1 MIPPLKQLSEAAYGV
16 ANKCK
21 MRQQLVIGNW
31 KLHGSLLEN
40 EKLLHAM
47 ITHLAEMKNVDCGIC
62 LPYPYL
68 FQAQSVLANTDIAWG
83 AQNVSQFVTGAYTAS
98 VSANMIAD
106 FGCSFA
112 IVGHSERRTYSH
124 ESNQTAVI
132 RIKRA
137 VDVGITPIY
146 CVGETL
152 QERDADKTKQ
162 VIEAQVLAIFDLDE
176 PTLRRAKAVNL
187 VIAYEPVW
195 AIGTGYAAE
204 PAHIQDTHRFI
215 RALIKKRDAH
225 FAEKVRIIY
234 GGSLTPDNAHSI
246 LQMPDIDGGLVGH
259 SALNVLAFKQI
270 CKVASHFCLC
280 EIMPSATQRNE
291 CLYLI

>member
-1 MIPPLKQLSEAAYGV
+1 MISPLKQRYNAAFGEP
-16 ANKCK
+16 NKSK
-21 MRQQLVIGNW
+21 TRKQLVIGNW
-31 KLHGSLLEN
+31 KLHGNLLEN
-40 EKLLHAM
+40 DRLLHA
-47 ITHLAEMKNVDCGIC
+47 IVTHLTEMKNVDCGIC

-68 FQAQSVLANTDIAWG
+68 FQAQRILANTDIAWG

-106 FGCSFA
+106 FGCSYV
-112 IVGHSERRTYSH
+112 IVGHSERRTYSY
-124 ESNQTAVI
+124 ESNQTAVM

-152 QERDADKTKQ
+152 KERDADKTKQ
-162 VIEAQVLAIFDLDE
+162 VIEAQVLAIFDLDDR
-176 PTLRRAKAVNL
+176 TLRRTKAANL

-195 AIGTGYAAE
+195 AIGTGYPAAPDHVQE
-204 PAHIQDTHRFI
+204 MHAFI
-215 RALIKKRDAH
+215 RGLIKQYDPY

-234 GGSLTPDNAHSI
+234 GGSLTPENACSI

-259 SALNVLAFKQI
+259 SALSVPAFKQI
-270 CKVASHFCLC
+270 CNVASHSFEC
-280 EIMPSATQRNE
+280 EIIPLVAERN
-291 CLYLI
+291 